1 MTKAIRGTPKLVL
14 TSQSGRRFTTSGFK
28 VIKNGDN
35 ICGTFFIISVHLPMT
50 QQGGSVS
57 GVSLVRQDFNQ
68 MGSGSRESGPG
79 QK

>member
-35 ICGTFFIISVHLPMT
+35 ICGTLFIISACFETATGIMCKPFLKKTVNYW
-50 QQGGSVS
+50 V
-57 GVSLVRQDFNQ
+57 
-68 MGSGSRESGPG
+68 
-79 QK
+79 